1 MSPLLEVQNL
11 TVEFA
16 TAQGNVTAV
25 RDVSFQIA
33 PGEVLGLVGES
44 GSGKS
49 VSALALLRLLPP
61 QARIQGHIQFRGE
74 DLLAIPEP
82 QMRHIRGAG
91 ISMIFQ
97 EPMTALNPVMRVG
110 DQIAEAVLAHAN
122 DGASGA
128 KAPQQIGPVSAQR
141 NSVLEESKK
150 QIPRGLNFTP
160 TSAKAALVGDPGS
173 PARDDKNIGLNGT
186 SEAVPLQNHGVGGLF
201 QQGGKPA
208 RDDNTT
214 TSGRGKVSKA
224 EAWRLAVEA
233 MRTVAIA
240 DPDRRARDYP
250 HQLSGGQRQRV
261 MIAMAVVNRPSLLIA
276 DEPTTALDVTIQA
289 QVLDLLSELRE
300 KFSLAMLFISHDL
313 AVVSQVSHRIGVM
326 YAGSLVEMGTA
337 QEVFAHPAHP
347 YTRGLLHS
355 VPTLRTE
362 RGQPLQTIEGTVPAI
377 TGLPPGCAFEPRCSW
392 RIAACS
398 VELPPL
404 VEVAPGHLARCPVV
418 SAKVR

>member
-1 MSPLLEVQNL
+1 M
-11 TVEFA
+11 
-16 TAQGNVTAV
+16 TAV

-61 QARIQGHIQFRGE
+61 QARIHGNIQFRGE
-74 DLLAIPEP
+74 DLLAVPEP

-110 DQIAEAVLAHAN
+110 DQIAEAVLAHA
-122 DGASGA
+122 
-128 KAPQQIGPVSAQR
+128 
-141 NSVLEESKK
+141 EK
-150 QIPRGLNFTP
+150 QIPRGL
-160 TSAKAALVGDPGS
+160 K
-173 PARDDKNIGLNGT
+173 PARDDKDKKLHG
-186 SEAVPLQNHGVGGLF
+186 SAEAVPLQN
-201 QQGGKPA
+201 
-208 RDDNTT
+208 
-214 TSGRGKVSKA
+214 GRVAGSLHSPHKDISKA

-233 MRTVAIA
+233 LRTVAIA

-337 QEVFAHPAHP
+337 QEVFRHPAHP

-362 RGQPLQTIEGTVPAI
+362 RSQPLQTIEGTVPAI

-392 RIAACS
+392 RVASCS
-398 VELPPL
+398 TELPPL

-418 SAKVR
+418 SAEVR